1 VGGAEHGRVTPIISR
16 DEMASGEQSEEE
28 KVLLQSSEGETF
40 EVSLRVA
47 KVSRTLS
54 TMLEGWFMHLKSL
67 RLTKRCWDS
76 GVTYFAFHNNT
87 QPLITTPNL
96 S

>member
-1 VGGAEHGRVTPIISR
+1 
-16 DEMASGEQSEEE
+16 MASGEQSEEE

-54 TMLEGWFMHLKSL
+54 TMLEGWFINLKSL
-67 RLTKRCWDS
+67 RLAKRCWDS

-87 QPLITTPNL
+87 QPLINNTQPLITYFL
-96 S
+96 DFMVARLA

>member
-1 VGGAEHGRVTPIISR
+1 
-16 DEMASGEQSEEE
+16 MASGEQSEEE

-54 TMLEGWFMHLKSL
+54 TMLEGWFMNSKSL
-67 RLTKRCWDS
+67 GLTKRCWDS
-76 GVTYFAFHNNT
+76 NRIGVTYFAFHNNT
-87 QPLITTPNL
+87 QPLVTYVL
-96 S
+96 DLMVAR

>member
-1 VGGAEHGRVTPIISR
+1 
-16 DEMASGEQSEEE
+16 MASGEQSEEE

-54 TMLEGWFMHLKSL
+54 TMLEGWFMNSKSL
-67 RLTKRCWDS
+67 GLTKRC
-76 GVTYFAFHNNT
+76 
-87 QPLITTPNL
+87 
-96 S
+96 